1 MNLKHKEHD
10 LTEIT
15 DFHNKILVYAGL
27 TGFVPQGLRAF
38 LSIWRGLIISS
49 YIESIKRAYKETNE

>member
-15 DFHNKILVYAGL
+15 DFDNKILIYAEILGL
-27 TGFVPQGLRAF
+27 CVIWEKGYGFQGPRTFKLV
-38 LSIWRGLIISS
+38 
-49 YIESIKRAYKETNE
+49 